1 MVARRARG
9 IYRRTVSWSAWRVE
23 LHPLVF
29 DDVARLN
36 RHIAGA
42 TVDPDTGLRRVSE
55 IDALISSTA
64 QDPFLGAP
72 LHGAL
77 EGFRRRHGGTD
88 QRVTI
93 IYAVDEEQSLVRIHL
108 VAFGGQNWS
117 ARAASRPANR
127 SER

>member
-1 MVARRARG
+1 LSRN
-9 IYRRTVSWSAWRVE
+9 TWRVA

-36 RHIAGA
+36 RHIADA
-42 TVDPDTGLRRVSE
+42 TGDPDAGLRRVSE
-55 IDALISSTA
+55 IDALISSIA

-72 LHGAL
+72 LNGVL
-77 EGFRRRHGGTD
+77 DGFRRRHGGTD
-88 QRVTI
+88 RRVTI
-93 IYAVDEEQSLVRIHL
+93 IYAVDEEHTLVRIHL

-117 ARAASRPANR
+117 ARAAGRPAAR